1 MRISGT
7 ICASC
12 GSPAIKHGI
21 SAPVCDPCKLQF
33 NKKGVSNNLSI
44 AFSVID
50 TEYGVT
56 YSDILEKT
64 NRHKSAMGRSM
75 MYLLAKTCANIT
87 SGEVAS
93 YLTSFNTVGKSFAS
107 SAIRHGA
114 ISIRNDYVNDEVE
127 ADKFN
132 RCVES
137 YCKIMIDRHFSHH
150 VKSSPEFGE
159 DFVYEEVSSVL
170 HTLFG
175 QVNTPRVAAAIKA
188 IKKIITSNYVYT
200 GGSNVPAAR
209 RNLDK
214 PVGNKKSTLRSA
226 LGLEVC
232 GPCSSA
238 PESVV
243 VNTAE

>member
-1 MRISGT
+1 MKISGT

-21 SAPVCDPCKLQF
+21 SAPVCDPCRSQF
-33 NKKGVSNNLSI
+33 NKKGVSSNLSI

-50 TEYGVT
+50 TEYGIT
-56 YSDILEKT
+56 YSDIIEKT

-87 SGEVAS
+87 SGDVAS
-93 YLTSFNTVGKSFAS
+93 YLTSFNPVGKRFAS

-132 RCVES
+132 RCVEL

-150 VKSSPEFGE
+150 IKSSPEFGE
-159 DFVYEEVSSVL
+159 DFVYEELSSIL

-175 QVNTPRVAAAIKA
+175 QMSTPRVAVAIKS

-200 GGSNVPAAR
+200 GGSNVPATR
-209 RNLDK
+209 GHINK

-232 GPCSSA
+232 SPRSSA
-238 PESVV
+238 PESTV